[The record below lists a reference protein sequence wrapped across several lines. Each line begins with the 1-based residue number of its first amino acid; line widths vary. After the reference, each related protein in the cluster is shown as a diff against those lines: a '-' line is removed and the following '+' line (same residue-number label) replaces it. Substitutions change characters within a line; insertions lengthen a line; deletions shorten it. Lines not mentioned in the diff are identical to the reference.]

1 MVRVHSSP
9 VVRMVQAMANNKENL
24 EKWLL
29 IDALL
34 ESDKADRIKGIAKKM
49 IKELEE
55 KREIEDN

>member
-1 MVRVHSSP
+1 
-9 VVRMVQAMANNKENL
+9 MVQAMANNKENL